1 VIDKTGKAVLYN
13 IERPKEQIVDALV
26 DMLLLS
32 RTNINKRAKS
42 TFLTSAQYYS
52 RISL

>member
-1 VIDKTGKAVLYN
+1 MIDKVVKKVLYN

-42 TFLTSAQYYS
+42 TFLTAAQYYS